1 MQLLNFV
8 PFGLPQICKGQVRVT
23 YVLCVVLHANGRIY
37 VYIYIYMRRKLVFK
51 NKMHSTVKVISP
63 ISLIMCT
70 PTGLILY
77 FKN

>member
-37 VYIYIYMRRKLVFK
+37 VYIYIYEEEIGIQKQ
-51 NKMHSTVKVISP
+51 NA
-63 ISLIMCT
+63 
-70 PTGLILY
+70 LY
-77 FKN
+77 C